1 MNSKVSLYIPSV
13 KISYTEDSIK
23 YIFGILGLGLVD
35 RIDFVP
41 IMKTVTGKEEKIECN
56 KFKQAFLYID
66 PRMQFIWSKEIV
78 SALDEN
84 KAHKIY
90 PNRDQNEY
98 WLILKN
104 KEPMPYANTKL
115 NIHQLTHNNSL
126 LEARILELEE
136 ELKKLK
142 EEKTINLE
150 NNYNKDEET
159 NA

>member
-84 KAHKIY
+84 RAHKIY

-98 WLILKN
+98 
-104 KEPMPYANTKL
+104 
-115 NIHQLTHNNSL
+115 
-126 LEARILELEE
+126 
-136 ELKKLK
+136 
-142 EEKTINLE
+142 
-150 NNYNKDEET
+150 
-159 NA
+159 

>member
-41 IMKTVTGKEEKIECN
+41 IMKNVTGKEEKIECN
-56 KFKQAFLYID
+56 KFKQAFLYIN
-66 PRMQFIWSKEIV
+66 PREEIV
-78 SALDEN
+78 WDSKLVNAIEEN
-84 KAHKIY
+84 RAYKLYINHYECYK
-90 PNRDQNEY
+90 DQKEY

-104 KEPMPYANTKL
+104 KSPVPYATTEL
-115 NIHQLTHNNSL
+115 NIHQLVHNNSL

-142 EEKTINLE
+142 EEKAINLE
-150 NNYNKDEET
+150 NK
-159 NA
+159 